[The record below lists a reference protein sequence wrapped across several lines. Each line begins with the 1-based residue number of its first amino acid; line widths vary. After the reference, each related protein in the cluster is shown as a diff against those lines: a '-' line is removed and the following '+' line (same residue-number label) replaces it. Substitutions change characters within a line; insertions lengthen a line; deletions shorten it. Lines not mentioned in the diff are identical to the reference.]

1 MLNTTMKVLLAI
13 SLLATAGHVYAAED
27 AAEDSPPRVTME
39 TSMGTF
45 VIELDPRRAPTTTE
59 NFLRYVDD
67 GYYDGLIFH
76 RVIPSF
82 MIQGG
87 GFDVELTR
95 RSTGEPIINESGN
108 GLINVKG
115 SIAMARTNEPN
126 SATSQFFINTNFND
140 ALNARPGKQGYAV
153 FGRVVDGMDTVM
165 RIERVATM
173 TRNGM
178 ADVPRK
184 PVIIQS
190 ARRTP

>member
-1 MLNTTMKVLLAI
+1 MLNTTVKVLLAI
-13 SLLATAGHVYAAED
+13 TLLATAGHGYTAE
-27 AAEDSPPRVTME
+27 ESPPRVTME
-39 TSMGTF
+39 TSMGSI
-45 VIELDPRRAPTTTE
+45 VIELDPRRAPTTTA

-95 RSTGEPIINESGN
+95 RGTSEPIINESGN

-165 RIERVATM
+165 RIERVATT

-178 ADVPRK
+178 ADVPSE
-184 PVIIQS
+184 PVMIQS